1 MNELGIID
9 INMMNSLQATTMEY
23 LLSIFEFS
31 STEVIRTITLFEREE
46 IKCPVLKFKGIKYD
60 LCTRCQVQSIVYMY

>member
-1 MNELGIID
+1 
-9 INMMNSLQATTMEY
+9 MEY

-46 IKCPVLKFKGIKYD
+46 MKRPVLKFKGIKYD